1 MKRELKQQ
9 IKRDEF
15 VSVVDHAFSW
25 AAAHPGEVRIGI
37 GVVVVVAAAAA
48 ALVYVQG
55 NRAREAEAAFREAVT
70 IYQAPITAEIQPE
83 ADKPAGPVF
92 PSAEEKY
99 KNAAAAFDG
108 VERRFG
114 TLAVGER
121 ARYYAALCRVELK
134 QYAEAEKAL
143 RAIASRKDNTRL
155 EPALARLA
163 LADLLRRQGQVDKAV
178 EEYRAIAGDGGLP
191 LPRDFALMSLAGTLE
206 DAKRLAEAGAAYKR
220 LTEEF
225 PSSVYAP
232 EARRRAGF
240 LQSANEG

>member
-1 MKRELKQQ
+1 LKKELKEQ

-15 VSVVDHAFSW
+15 VSGIEHAASW
-25 AAAHPGEVRIGI
+25 ASAHRRELRIGI
-37 GVVVVVAAAAA
+37 GVAAVVAAGAA

-55 NRAREAEAAFREAVT
+55 NRAREAEGAFREAVT
-70 IYQAPITAEIQPE
+70 TYQAPITAEIQPG

-92 PSAEEKY
+92 PSADEKY
-99 KNAAAAFDG
+99 RKAAAAFDG
-108 VERRFG
+108 VERRYG
-114 TLAVGER
+114 TLAVAER

-178 EEYRAIAGDGGLP
+178 DEYRAIAGDAALP
-191 LPRDFALMSLAGTLE
+191 VPRDFALMSLAGTLE
-206 DAKRLAEAGAAYKR
+206 DANRLAEAGAAYKR

-225 PSSVYAP
+225 PASVYAA
-232 EARRRAGF
+232 EARRKSGF
-240 LQSANEG
+240 LQAPNEG